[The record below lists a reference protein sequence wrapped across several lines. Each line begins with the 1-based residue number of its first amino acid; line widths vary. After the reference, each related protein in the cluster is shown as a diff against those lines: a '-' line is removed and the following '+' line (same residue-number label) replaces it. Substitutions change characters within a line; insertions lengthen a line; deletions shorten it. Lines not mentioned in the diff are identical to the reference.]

1 MEQIV
6 MTNTDEPTVQAVDT
20 DKPAQTIEQRQ
31 PYLSP
36 AVVSGPIFER
46 QVLSS
51 GCTPDEEEEC
61 PAPQC

>member
-6 MTNTDEPTVQAVDT
+6 MTNTDEPTVQAVGNHEQ
-20 DKPAQTIEQRQ
+20 AQPIEERRAYI
-31 PYLSP
+31 PP

-51 GCTPDEEEEC
+51 GCQPDEEEEC
-61 PAPQC
+61 PPPQC